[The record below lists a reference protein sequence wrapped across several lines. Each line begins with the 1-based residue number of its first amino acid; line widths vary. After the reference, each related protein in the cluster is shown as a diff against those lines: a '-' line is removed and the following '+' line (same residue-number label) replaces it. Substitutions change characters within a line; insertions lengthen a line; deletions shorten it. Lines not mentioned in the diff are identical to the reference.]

1 MPNAARL
8 FAALIFAATG
18 AGVAHVLNLVQ
29 FGLIVW
35 ALCGLI
41 VGWSVMG
48 SLAGRGYRAAV
59 GYGLRTSVTVV
70 FWAMLILSM
79 REMIR
84 RAWLRQY
91 GDPFEAIVAI
101 FEIILVD
108 GRDLI
113 AAEPL
118 AVLVV
123 GGIVG
128 GLVSEFA
135 GRRWR

>member
-18 AGVAHVLNLVQ
+18 AGVAHVLDLPQ
-29 FGLIVW
+29 LGWTVW
-35 ALCGLI
+35 TGCGAV
-41 VGWSVMG
+41 VGWVVMG
-48 SLAGRGYRAAV
+48 ALTGRGYQASA
-59 GYGLRTSVTVV
+59 GFGLRTSVTVA
-70 FWAMLILSM
+70 FWALLILST

-84 RAWLRQY
+84 RAYLRQY
-91 GDPFEAIVAI
+91 DDPFEAIVGI
-101 FEIILVD
+101 FEIILID
-108 GRDLI
+108 GRAII

-123 GGIVG
+123 GGLVG
-128 GLVSEFA
+128 GVLAEFA